1 MNAGLRHK
9 GPAVQPRPSKTCAKT
24 PWPLAVAI
32 SIAVILL
39 SEHLVLRALAEHF
52 YYETSIV
59 SRPILWFVAIQM
71 GAGLVFLTLLWVIPR
86 VYVTRSMVV
95 AMLIVG
101 LALRLSFIG
110 TTPILED
117 DFYRYLWDGAL
128 VSHGQNPYSHAPA
141 SVRQADNSIL
151 GDLKAEAGLIS
162 ERINYP
168 ELRTIYPPMA
178 QMAFAL
184 AHRIKPWS
192 LDAWRGVLLG
202 FDIVTVV
209 LLLVLLVRLKRSPL
223 WAALY
228 WWNPL
233 VTKELFNSVHMD
245 VLLLPFLLAVVLF
258 IVHKRWLHA
267 LASLALAVGVKVWP
281 MMLLP
286 FVLRLIA
293 GHKRKLVGATVL
305 FGALVALLLSPLYR
319 SGVDASSGAV
329 AYARLWE
336 ANDALFR
343 LVAASATA
351 VVNLVGVD
359 TIAGGT
365 VARWVVAATLIAV
378 VLRINRSPAHH
389 PQELCRRIVIVIAAL
404 FLLSP
409 TQFPWYYVWLVPFLA
424 VWPIYGLLALTVVLP
439 LYYLKFYFDARN
451 QRELFDYWIVW
462 LEYLPIWI
470 LLIGEWITGRGVL
483 PRTTRTSSAVT
494 SKVSIDEVQGLKPH
508 V

>member
-1 MNAGLRHK
+1 MNVDRRTARLQSLMIHFK
-9 GPAVQPRPSKTCAKT
+9 P
-24 PWPLAVAI
+24 PWPLAVAV
-32 SIAVILL
+32 SIALVLL
-39 SEHLVLRALAEHF
+39 SEHLVLRVLAEHF

-71 GAGLVFLTLLWVIPR
+71 SAGLVFLALLWVIPR
-86 VYVTRSMVV
+86 VYATRFMIVTMF
-95 AMLIVG
+95 IVG

-128 VSHGQNPYSHAPA
+128 VSNGQNAYSHAPA
-141 SVRQADNSIL
+141 DVKPADNSIL
-151 GDLKAEAGLIS
+151 GDLKAEAVLIS

-168 ELRTIYPPMA
+168 ELRTIYPPVA
-178 QMAFAL
+178 QVAFAL

-192 LDAWRGVLLG
+192 LDAWRVVLLG

-233 VTKELFNSVHMD
+233 VTKEVFNSVHMD

-258 IVHKRWLHA
+258 IVHKRCLHA
-267 LASLALAVGVKVWP
+267 LVSLSLAVGVKVWP
-281 MMLLP
+281 IMLLP
-286 FVLRLIA
+286 FVLRSIA
-293 GHKRKLVGATVL
+293 NHKGKLVGATVL
-305 FGALVALLLSPLYR
+305 FGALVALLLSPLYQFD
-319 SGVDASSGAV
+319 VDASSGAV

-343 LVAASATA
+343 LVATSVTA
-351 VVNLVGVD
+351 VINLIGVD
-359 TIAGGT
+359 MLEGGA
-365 VARWVVAATLIAV
+365 VARCVVAAILITLVIW
-378 VLRINRSPAHH
+378 INRSPVHH
-389 PQELCRRIVIVIAAL
+389 NEELCRRVVIVIAAL

-409 TQFPWYYVWLVPFLA
+409 TQYPWYYVWLVPFLA
-424 VWPIYGLLALTVVLP
+424 VWPVYGLLALTVVLP

-470 LLIGEWITGRGVL
+470 LLIVEWITGWNAL
-483 PRTTRTSSAVT
+483 PRTARTSSAFT
-494 SKVSIDEVQGLKPH
+494 SKVSVDEVQGHL
-508 V
+508 